1 MTPDRDRLDA
11 AIDDVAA
18 RMVHVEEDAALAL
31 RIADALPERSRVG
44 WWIPQL
50 ATVSALAVALVWWS
64 TNAPVTP
71 PNLLP
76 SRAEFVASLPL
87 AVVADE
93 PGSAAR
99 TGTSARTMPLERL
112 EPLEP
117 LEPFDHA
124 RSLPSLTAMNAL
136 MVSDLTPEAL
146 PAWPALTLAPIG
158 VTELPLTAES
168 LSQKED

>member
-31 RIADALPERSRVG
+31 RIADALPGRSRVG

-50 ATVSALAVALVWWS
+50 ATVSALAVAFAWWS

-93 PGSAAR
+93 PATAAR

-112 EPLEP
+112 ES